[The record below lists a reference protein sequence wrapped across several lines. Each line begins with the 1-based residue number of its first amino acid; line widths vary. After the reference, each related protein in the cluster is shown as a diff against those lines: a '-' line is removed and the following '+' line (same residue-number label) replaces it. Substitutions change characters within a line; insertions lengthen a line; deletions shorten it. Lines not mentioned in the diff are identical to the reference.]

1 MSLENKVF
9 RDNQTGKTVKV
20 ISSFENIAILENRDK
35 IDVRTLMDT
44 SKYTEDNSFV
54 DPSSFFNN
62 QVAYNAL
69 AEKIKTISTDGI
81 IDEDLASKFGSEVRP
96 AIEESAIIMSSEEDE
111 IAELARKY
119 GAVED
124 NSATI
129 RQHEAFSKILDEDEM
144 PPIPQV
150 QTRVIDEPPVQRFD
164 INGHEQVE
172 EGREYIQPPVQRV
185 QVDDPITSMFR
196 NVKRNVSFK
205 MNVEISNKIPRL
217 DFIEMMED
225 SYEISIIDF
234 LAEEFTN
241 NLLSEPEKV
250 KEMIK
255 DRIKQIVYG
264 WSTEPKVD
272 EVEKKET
279 VKKTSKTRT
288 IPKVSKEETE
298 QLNEGVEKKQ
308 PPSPPKPPR
317 SRKLKEGAEPEKPN
331 SMK

>member
-1 MSLENKVF
+1 MNLENKVF
-9 RDNQTGKTVKV
+9 RDNKTGETVKV
-20 ISSFENIAILENRDK
+20 ISSFENIAILENRNK

-44 SKYTEDNSFV
+44 SRYTEDTPYV

-62 QVAYNAL
+62 QSAYNAL

-111 IAELARKY
+111 RAELARKY

-150 QTRVIDEPPVQRFD
+150 QTRVVDEPPVQRFD

-172 EGREYIQPPVQRV
+172 EGRAYIQPPVQRV

-272 EVEKKET
+272 DVKKEP
-279 VKKTSKTRT
+279 VKKITKART

-298 QLNEGVEKKQ
+298 QLNEGVEKK
-308 PPSPPKPPR
+308 PRPPKPPR
-317 SRKLKEGAEPEKPN
+317 SRKLKEGAMPEKPN